1 MRLSIL
7 KPPFKGSI
15 ILNVM
20 NYSSPI
26 YNSVFYFSFILV
38 ILRLYYSILNCS
50 LPKNATDCGPILFS
64 QNTLTVHVLSLE
76 GTSIFQ
82 KLGMVGPFVK
92 TFLILLYTR
101 DVQAFINIAIGKF
114 LHTETMWEV
123 IFPTS
128 FIDMTG
134 GFNKFPFP
142 GETVIFNFTSIVRPI
157 VHDENTIIPN
167 NFSLLVGCFENR
179 SVLKNDI
186 AYPVW
191 PSIFPLA
198 GIVDW
203 IWQQVIWILF
213 FSSSFQALLN
223 ICIWRYLRISGIS
236 EKIWLMLQG
245 TSYFTFS
252 GYA

>member
-1 MRLSIL
+1 
-7 KPPFKGSI
+7 
-15 ILNVM
+15 
-20 NYSSPI
+20 
-26 YNSVFYFSFILV
+26 
-38 ILRLYYSILNCS
+38 
-50 LPKNATDCGPILFS
+50 
-64 QNTLTVHVLSLE
+64 
-76 GTSIFQ
+76 
-82 KLGMVGPFVK
+82 MVGPFVK
-92 TFLILLYTR
+92 PFLILLYTR

-167 NFSLLVGCFENR
+167 NFSLLVSCFENR

-198 GIVDW
+198 GIVD
-203 IWQQVIWILF
+203 
-213 FSSSFQALLN
+213 
-223 ICIWRYLRISGIS
+223 
-236 EKIWLMLQG
+236 
-245 TSYFTFS
+245 
-252 GYA
+252 